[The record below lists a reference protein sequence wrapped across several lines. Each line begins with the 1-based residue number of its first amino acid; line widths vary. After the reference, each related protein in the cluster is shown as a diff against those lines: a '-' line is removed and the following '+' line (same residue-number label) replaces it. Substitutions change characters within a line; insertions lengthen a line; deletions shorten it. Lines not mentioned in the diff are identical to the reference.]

1 MIICGLPIANVF
13 SNAINMDR
21 ELSKDVLQKKRRK
34 IIFRISLI
42 LLLLVSI
49 SVAGL
54 YFIKPRVNLQKVLL
68 SVADRGS
75 VENSFVTNGLIEP
88 YYQEVLTASL
98 SSTILEIRHVPGDQV
113 TTSDTIFIPDVSNL
127 VNELTNIDHEIALK
141 VNRIQRSQEEL
152 RSNKVQL
159 RSNLKMDSIR
169 IEHLKSAL
177 EKEKH
182 IFEIGGGSQQKV
194 EQAIIDFQLAS
205 INIENQLNEFE
216 SFKQLQKLDLE
227 SMEMEL
233 QLKKQEQEKI
243 LARMKKAFV
252 QPKINGVITSLL
264 VEPGQHVSE
273 GQALAHVADAHRF
286 KIEGIISSRYADK
299 IYLGQESL
307 ILIGDSVLNGQLSAI
322 SPSVDQGTISYTV
335 NLNNPAHPALRA
347 KLQVEVRLIISINP
361 KTIRIANGD
370 YYFGPGN
377 GELFVRNGDQLEKRK
392 VKFGGASFDF
402 VEVVS
407 GIKEGET
414 VVISNSFNEE
424 YKRYNSL
431 KCTD

>member
-1 MIICGLPIANVF
+1 
-13 SNAINMDR
+13 MDR
-21 ELSKDVLQKKRRK
+21 ELSKEFVRKKRRK
-34 IIFRISLI
+34 TWIRALIIILVLI
-42 LLLLVSI
+42 FGAIV
-49 SVAGL
+49 GFN
-54 YFIKPRVNLQKVLL
+54 FITPRVNLQNVLL
-68 SVADRGS
+68 SVADIGS
-75 VENSFVTNGLIEP
+75 VENSFVTNGLVEP
-88 YYQEVLTASL
+88 YYQEMLTASL

-113 TTSDTIFIPDVSNL
+113 TTLDTIFIPDVSDL
-127 VNELTNIDHEIALK
+127 VNALINIDHEIALK
-141 VNRIQRSQEEL
+141 VNRIKRSQEEL

-159 RSNLKMDSIR
+159 KSDLKMDSIR
-169 IEHLKSAL
+169 IEHLKSTL
-177 EKEKH
+177 EKEQH

-194 EQAIIDFQLAS
+194 EQANIDFQLAS
-205 INIENQLNEFE
+205 INIENELNEFE

-233 QLKKQEQEKI
+233 QLKKQERDKI
-243 LARMKKAFV
+243 LAHLNKAFV

-286 KIEGIISSRYADK
+286 KIEGTISSRYADK
-299 IYLGQESL
+299 IYLGQEAL
-307 ILIGDSVLNGQLSAI
+307 IFINDSVLKGQLSAI

-335 NLNNPAHPALRA
+335 NLNNSAHPALRA

-361 KTIRIANGD
+361 QTIRIANGD